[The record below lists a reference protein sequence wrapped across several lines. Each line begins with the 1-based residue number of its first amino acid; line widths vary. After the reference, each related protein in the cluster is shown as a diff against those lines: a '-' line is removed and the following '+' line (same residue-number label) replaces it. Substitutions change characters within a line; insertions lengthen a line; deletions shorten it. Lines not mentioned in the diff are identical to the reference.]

1 MYVVEVDTINK
12 ISDLLLAIQLPYHG
26 EPSQSLGVAGAVVMD
41 VAKRLAEWKD
51 QPPEQWFTTA
61 NRYLPPGITG
71 VVVIAIAYQLATLT
85 WAFVPGATP
94 TAAPAPRV
102 VLTSGSAPVSDYSV
116 LANSRLFGEAA
127 QQPQQPVT
135 PVIDAPDTT
144 LSLTLKGILSKEG
157 DPNGSVII
165 ANSRNEE
172 KAYFVGQTIEGA
184 DGATLHSVFAD
195 RVLLNRNGRLETLR
209 LPKELTSAGGSA
221 AGMASPLP
229 QAAPQQPVTLR
240 ETITENATRLADIVR
255 LAPHVQE
262 GQVVGFRVNP
272 GRDRATFEA
281 LGLQPGDV
289 VTDING
295 TVLDDPSQG
304 LAVFQALGEATQAN
318 VTVLRD
324 GVPQVIVID
333 TSQLQGIQE
342 NRE

>member
-1 MYVVEVDTINK
+1 
-12 ISDLLLAIQLPYHG
+12 
-26 EPSQSLGVAGAVVMD
+26 MD
-41 VAKRLAEWKD
+41 VAKRLAEWRD
-51 QPPEQWFTTA
+51 QPPEQWFSTA
-61 NRYLPPGITG
+61 NRYLPPGLTG
-71 VVVIAIAYQLATLT
+71 VLVVAIAYQLASLT
-85 WAFVPGATP
+85 WALAPGATP
-94 TAAPAPRV
+94 TAAPAARV
-102 VLTSGSAPVSDYSV
+102 VPTSGSAPVSDYGV
-116 LANSRLFGEAA
+116 LMNSGLFGVAA
-127 QQPQQPVT
+127 EQPAQPVAQ
-135 PVIDAPDTT
+135 VIDAPDTT

-184 DGATLHSVFAD
+184 DGATLHSVYSD

-209 LPKELTSAGGSA
+209 LPKDPSQTSGSQVA
-221 AGMASPLP
+221 MASPLP

-240 ETITENATRLADIVR
+240 ETLTENATRLSEIVR

-304 LAVFQALGEATQAN
+304 LAVFQALGESTQAN

-333 TSQLQGIQE
+333 TSQLQSLQE